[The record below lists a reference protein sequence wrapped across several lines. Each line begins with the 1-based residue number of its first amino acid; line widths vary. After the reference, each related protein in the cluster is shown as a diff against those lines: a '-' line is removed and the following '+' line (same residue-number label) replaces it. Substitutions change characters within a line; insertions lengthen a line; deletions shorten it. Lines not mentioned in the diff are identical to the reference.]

1 MYRTESVSVI
11 DPRAVIDPAAEL
23 DEGVTVGP
31 FSIIGAG
38 VQIGK
43 GTVIGP
49 HVVIHGPCRIGCDN
63 RIFQFASIA
72 EDPQDK
78 KYAGEQTYLEI
89 GDRNR
94 IREFTTIHRGTS
106 QDQSLT
112 LIGSDNL
119 LMAYTHVAHDCRIGN
134 HAIMANAASL
144 GGHVHVGDWAIL
156 GGFSIVHQFCHI
168 GAHCFTGMGSVISKD
183 VPPYVTIGGNPAKPH
198 GINSEGLRRR
208 GFGVEQIA
216 VIKRAYK
223 TLYTSGLPLA
233 VARQQITEAA
243 AGSDELQVMAEFLAA
258 SERSIVR

>member
-1 MYRTESVSVI
+1 MKPDTFRSWLAPLFVAAISFSASVSI
-11 DPRAVIDPAAEL
+11 AGGDDATTADPLPYTLTLEPQAVGSPDSFPALHAY
-23 DEGVTVGP
+23 
-31 FSIIGAG
+31 
-38 VQIGK
+38 
-43 GTVIGP
+43 
-49 HVVIHGPCRIGCDN
+49 
-63 RIFQFASIA
+63 SIA
-72 EDPQDK
+72 VLQ
-78 KYAGEQTYLEI
+78 
-89 GDRNR
+89 N
-94 IREFTTIHRGTS
+94 
-106 QDQSLT
+106 
-112 LIGSDNL
+112 
-119 LMAYTHVAHDCRIGN
+119 
-134 HAIMANAASL
+134 
-144 GGHVHVGDWAIL
+144 GDWAIL